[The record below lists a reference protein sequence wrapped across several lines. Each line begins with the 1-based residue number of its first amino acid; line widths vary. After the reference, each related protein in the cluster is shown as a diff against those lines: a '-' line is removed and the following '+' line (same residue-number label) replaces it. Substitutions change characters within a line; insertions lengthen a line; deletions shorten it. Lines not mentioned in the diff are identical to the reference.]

1 MDPIHVDSCS
11 THLDLS
17 KTGNFITPLITQ
29 MQHFVIQTRYKC
41 IPQYFLEKTHPYTY
55 ISGSSHSYTHTHTHT
70 RTLTDTHALAD
81 VHTRTR
87 GHTHTELMVCVDVL
101 QCGSHCQ
108 GIFKTKSL
116 YTETTEREAV

>member
-29 MQHFVIQTRYKC
+29 MQHFVIQTRHKC
-41 IPQYFLEKTHPYTY
+41 IPQYFLEKLIHIHTY
-55 ISGSSHSYTHTHTHT
+55 QVAHTHTHAQ
-70 RTLTDTHALAD
+70 TLTDTHAD

-87 GHTHTELMVCVDVL
+87 GHTHSQCCV
-101 QCGSHCQ
+101 
-108 GIFKTKSL
+108 
-116 YTETTEREAV
+116 TTCNSVAAIAKASSKQRAYIQRQQNKKQYKLS